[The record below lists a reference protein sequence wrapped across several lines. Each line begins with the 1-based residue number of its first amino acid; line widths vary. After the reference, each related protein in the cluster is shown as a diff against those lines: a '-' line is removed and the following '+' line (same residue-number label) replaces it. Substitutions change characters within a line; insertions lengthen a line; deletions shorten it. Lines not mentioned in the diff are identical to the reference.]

1 MISSTSSS
9 DEAMCGQGP
18 IYLPPDGADQGL
30 WLPPGGDLGR
40 QRLLTDRTSLA
51 LLMFVFAGIAIGLL
65 RTDTRFAGAPKWY
78 WMEKLCWG
86 ADADVVVAG
95 DSRVY
100 RGIDP
105 AAFQGAQSIARNFG
119 FSSAKFT
126 REYVEHAASLLSP
139 KGQRVLVLGITP
151 FSLCRV
157 NGGNNGYQQ
166 AQRDLARLRL
176 PVQLARAFE
185 EWETLF
191 QPVSVD
197 AGFGRAGRV
206 RALTND
212 YVQVFHENG
221 WVESDRIVADPIA
234 SGVAIV
240 RQDFPEGAA
249 PSLDLQV
256 LLNCVRSLD
265 DRGVRVIGFRP
276 PLPPDVAVL
285 EDALGHLDYSELA
298 EQFRMAG
305 GSWVNVDW
313 TGLRSYDGS
322 HLDGVSAAELSKRLA
337 EHITRERSQRRH
349 GSSSD

>member
-1 MISSTSSS
+1 MF
-9 DEAMCGQGP
+9 GQGP
-18 IYLPPDGADQGL
+18 IYPPPDGAVQGL

-40 QRLLTDRTSLA
+40 QRLLTDRTVVV
-51 LLMFVFAGIAIGLL
+51 LLMFVIAGIAIGLL

-78 WMEKLCWG
+78 WMGKLCWG

-105 AAFQGAQSIARNFG
+105 AAFQGAEGIGRNFG

-139 KGQRVLVLGITP
+139 EGERVLVLGITP
-151 FSLCRV
+151 FSLRRV
-157 NGGNNGYQQ
+157 DIGNNGYLQ

-176 PVQLARAFE
+176 PIRLARAFE

-221 WVESDRIVADPIA
+221 WVESDRLVADPIA
-234 SGVAIV
+234 NGLAIV

-249 PSLDLQV
+249 PSLDFQV
-256 LLNCVRSLD
+256 LLDCVQSLE
-265 DRGVRVIGFRP
+265 DRGVRVVGFRP
-276 PLPPDVAVL
+276 PLPSDVAVL
-285 EDALGHLDYSELA
+285 EDALGHLNYSELA

-305 GSWVNVDW
+305 GSWVDVDW

-322 HLDGVSAAELSKRLA
+322 HLDGVSAMEFSTRLA
-337 EHITRERSQRRH
+337 DHITSERSERRH
-349 GSSSD
+349 GSSAD

>member
-1 MISSTSSS
+1 VF
-9 DEAMCGQGP
+9 GQGP
-18 IYLPPDGADQGL
+18 IYPPPDGADQGL

-40 QRLLTDRTSLA
+40 QRLLTDRTIVV
-51 LLMFVFAGIAIGLL
+51 LLMFVFAVIAIGLL

-78 WMEKLCWG
+78 WMGKLCWG
-86 ADADVVVAG
+86 ADAGVVVAG

-105 AAFQGAQSIARNFG
+105 AAFQGAEGIARNFG
-119 FSSAKFT
+119 FSSAKLT

-139 KGQRVLVLGITP
+139 KGERVLVLGITP
-151 FSLCRV
+151 SSLWRV
-157 NGGNNGYQQ
+157 DVGNNGYLQ

-176 PVQLARAFE
+176 PIRLARALE

-221 WVESDRIVADPIA
+221 WVESDRLVADPIA
-234 SGVAIV
+234 NGLAIV

-249 PSLDLQV
+249 SSLDLQV
-256 LLNCVRSLD
+256 LLDCVQSLE
-265 DRGVRVIGFRP
+265 DRGVCVVGFRP

-285 EDALGHLDYSELA
+285 EDALGHLNYAEFA

-305 GSWVNVDW
+305 GSWVDVDW
-313 TGLRSYDGS
+313 TGLRSYDGA
-322 HLDGVSAAELSKRLA
+322 HLDGVSAMELSTRLA
-337 EHITRERSQRRH
+337 DHITSERSERRH
-349 GSSSD
+349 RSSAD